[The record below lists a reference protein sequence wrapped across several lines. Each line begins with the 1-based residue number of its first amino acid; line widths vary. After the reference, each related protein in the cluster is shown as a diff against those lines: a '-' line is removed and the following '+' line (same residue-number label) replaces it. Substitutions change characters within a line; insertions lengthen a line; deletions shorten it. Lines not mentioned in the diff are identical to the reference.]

1 MELYSPNWCI
11 GAGLENAA
19 INRNIET
26 TAIVLL
32 VHLDKSGR
40 GAHPYLREGSSD
52 SGSENAD
59 AEQDK
64 GILSTG
70 SDESAHASVFSQILD
85 EVISVVYQAFS
96 TSSWVPVMASELAN
110 LGNFGHPKRLARE
123 FRLLSARNAPPA
135 KTNGE
140 TKTRYEPGPGALRGG
155 EEGIGPEVQGRHR

>member
-59 AEQDK
+59 AEQDN

-70 SDESAHASVFSQILD
+70 SDESAHALIFSQILD

-96 TSSWVPVMASELAN
+96 TSSYVPVMASELATRGIPVTRN
-110 LGNFGHPKRLARE
+110 GCHASSGCSAQETPAGKDKR
-123 FRLLSARNAPPA
+123 RNQD
-135 KTNGE
+135 
-140 TKTRYEPGPGALRGG
+140 
-155 EEGIGPEVQGRHR
+155 EV